1 MQTDFRIMRSLLEYL
16 LCFFSI
22 LFTTNKLRRGLLCGH
37 LLFVMIS
44 NSVSSNGSLSII
56 LQEQIL
62 SAYQEFIF
70 ASFVSHAKSFKF
82 NNKPLVLPLRLLV
95 QSCPDSIERNRK
107 RDNSGY

>member
-1 MQTDFRIMRSLLEYL
+1 M
-16 LCFFSI
+16 FFPNFI
-22 LFTTNKLRRGLLCGH
+22 HDEQVTERTAMWA
-37 LLFVMIS
+37 FVVCHDKR
-44 NSVSSNGSLSII
+44 SVSSNGSLSII

-62 SAYQEFIF
+62 SVYQEYIF

>member
-16 LCFFSI
+16 LCFFPI

-70 ASFVSHAKSFKF
+70 ASFKF

-95 QSCPDSIERNRK
+95 QPCPDSIERNRK